1 MSAFIK
7 ISPSN
12 FGYTHTTSLSFYP
25 DNYTIAN
32 YTDFVWSFGDNT
44 NSLDITPTHIYQSS
58 GKFNVQL
65 YATDP
70 YGNSVF
76 LTSSV
81 NINGILSDRDI
92 GYANATNF
100 NFSID
105 PNYAKIYK
113 AVLWNFGDGETSRN
127 PFPSHQY
134 KTPGKYNVYASVY
147 TNSGGSYTYS
157 KQIEVNLFLNES
169 IYFDIIPPPTFAG
182 HLNRYPFKINIT
194 SSDTGD
200 HYIDLGSQFSK
211 SYQYQEP
218 ENNWSFLRPQW
229 KFLDLD
235 GNQIN
240 SIKTQD
246 TIIKI
251 DDSGNIN
258 PNGYVIGVTG
268 TAQFYFVDDLYN
280 SDLYLQKQPYS
291 TIIATL
297 QTSAIRS
304 IHDSL
309 NSDKKTPSYSN
320 SLASVTLPHIFSWRE
335 PDYIRISQ
343 NGINPI
349 SNIRFIG
356 QQNPILI
363 DFGFNKIFINDDLI
377 DGNGVK
383 TSSEFEFPNYVP
395 FDDTTMF
402 DLFSSTKIPVSLSA
416 YDLNGTELDFVYS
429 PSAIKFNF
437 KDKDGFKTGGYY
449 KGSFVNKNSSIDCY
463 IEGSGYFPI
472 PDVSSKYIS
481 PVLWISNPMAGMM
494 GTAQYYYNKGVSA
507 VTLNYLDK
515 VHVNSFNLPI
525 IESFNDDTFFTTNT
539 FAVSGFHGVSNIA
552 ALPGPSYHAWM
563 VDSELNKLYRVNSVG
578 DILIDIDLN
587 AVLTKLKYSSIPAPN
602 FLIPDQVSPMGI
614 ALDSQK
620 NIWVAFYDTPYVFK
634 FDNLGNYIT
643 YTNFN
648 NIENV
653 ENPRF
658 IEWWRDQSDAYSIS
672 MATDDN
678 YPIQPT
684 FIETDL
690 NDNVWVTYSNPFS
703 GWLVKY
709 LSSGN
714 ILNSVQYDAYV
725 SPLEIVCDNTNNI
738 WICTDR
744 VVELPPPIAFWK
756 LDETKGSR
764 YDIISNLEATET
776 GDHLGY
782 SEGIQGNAVNIS
794 DGNQAWLTLPAGICD
809 IGSDQ
814 KSFSIWFK
822 LNYNDVGY
830 QWIGPMQ
837 GKGDDYSEPIIA
849 YIESDNTITSLFT
862 TTGVGPWTNQMR
874 TSIQPTANEWHH
886 VVVTYSGTEAKLYYD
901 GEKVASSSYEDPIL
915 FSNGEYTLGH
925 YNPYPNT
932 GNVVPG
938 GVFSGQID
946 ELGIWDR
953 VLSDDEI
960 FLLYN
965 NRSGESYSSR
975 FPFSSPKGGYLEK
988 RDTNG
993 VLLTS
998 YGPFAGI
1005 NHLTLDVNQNPWFT
1019 FSYQWAGVINSQT
1032 GEFSSINVTDNSYSD
1047 KIPDWFYPD
1056 YNTEETALEGITSD
1070 ILGKI
1075 YIINSIE
1082 NKVFVI
1088 NSSTQVIEDRFRLNP
1103 KGFVYTLS
1111 AEKAPTQ
1118 LEYNPWSKSA
1128 KAVGDWSGF
1137 RWINKYQALDYNDSS
1152 YINYNG
1158 VTYKAISGTTL
1169 PNNISFYPPNYY
1181 DIFKINENFDLG
1193 EQMKSLAF
1201 MPSLLESENLFN
1213 FLKDIYGQA
1222 PFKHDDLGVLAYEKI
1237 ANFVSNQSDVDTCDV
1252 DSLYDLAASV
1262 DMNSDD
1268 FRLNFPLAIKRAM
1281 NVLSVNQ
1288 SRLFGGEMD
1297 DSLNFNSYNKYHNFN
1312 RGELLSSLSYSV
1324 TAGTPVLLKS
1334 KSLNSY
1340 KLIPT
1345 GQLHLNPDD
1354 VEDYNL
1360 ISLNKKGNENY
1371 SLDILAYSLNLGNDW
1386 QSFYEFYEFL
1396 PSQNIINTDN
1406 IIDWDNFNVNKQNYI
1421 QFLKNQE
1428 VGDYPDSYLKWDTDN
1443 GMMEFIFTYLFYKG
1457 LGFI

>member
-113 AVLWNFGDGETSRN
+113 AVLWNFGNGETSRN

-563 VDSELNKLYRVNSVG
+563 VDSELNKLYRVNSIG

-620 NIWVAFYDTPYVFK
+620 NIWVAFHDTPYVFK

-738 WICTDR
+738 WVCTD
-744 VVELPPPIAFWK
+744 LA
-756 LDETKGSR
+756 
-764 YDIISNLEATET
+764 
-776 GDHLGY
+776 LG
-782 SEGIQGNAVNIS
+782 
-794 DGNQAWLTLPAGICD
+794 
-809 IGSDQ
+809 
-814 KSFSIWFK
+814 
-822 LNYNDVGY
+822 
-830 QWIGPMQ
+830 
-837 GKGDDYSEPIIA
+837 
-849 YIESDNTITSLFT
+849 
-862 TTGVGPWTNQMR
+862 
-874 TSIQPTANEWHH
+874 
-886 VVVTYSGTEAKLYYD
+886 
-901 GEKVASSSYEDPIL
+901 
-915 FSNGEYTLGH
+915 
-925 YNPYPNT
+925 
-932 GNVVPG
+932 
-938 GVFSGQID
+938 
-946 ELGIWDR
+946 
-953 VLSDDEI
+953 
-960 FLLYN
+960 
-965 NRSGESYSSR
+965 
-975 FPFSSPKGGYLEK
+975 GGYLEK

-1019 FSYQWAGVINSQT
+1019 FSYQWAGIINSQT

-1222 PFKHDDLGVLAYEKI
+1222 PFKHDDLGVLTYEKI

-1345 GQLHLNPDD
+1345 CQLHLNPDD

-1406 IIDWDNFNVNKQNYI
+1406 IIDWGNFNVNKQNYI

-1428 VGDYPDSYLKWDTDN
+1428 VGDYPDSYLEWDTDN